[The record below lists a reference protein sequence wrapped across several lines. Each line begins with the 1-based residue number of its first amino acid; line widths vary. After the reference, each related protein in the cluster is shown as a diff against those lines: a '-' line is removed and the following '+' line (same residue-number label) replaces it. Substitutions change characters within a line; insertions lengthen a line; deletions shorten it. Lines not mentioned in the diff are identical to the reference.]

1 MTVGFSWIV
10 NRKGKYTNPKSLK
23 LKKTAITLSK
33 GKAATIKATV
43 TKVKRGKKLATN
55 RAPKLR
61 FRSSNPAV
69 AKVNAKGKV
78 TAKSK
83 GKAVIYVQTING
95 IWKKCKVTV
104 K

>member
-1 MTVGFSWIV
+1 M
-10 NRKGKYTNPKSLK
+10 
-23 LKKTAITLSK
+23 
-33 GKAATIKATV
+33 TIKATV